1 MEDIQLLENNVS
13 LLFLYNFN
21 KKLLLISPESIYFR
35 LANKIIQNI
44 TLCIFLCR
52 KHVFLDSV
60 KYFILLYFYTTTFDV
75 AFSSAGACNSKPL
88 VFEHMSMQLQTSC
101 FLTHEHTTPNL
112 LFFNTWTCNSKPLF
126 SQVAQVVFLSE
137 TFPKPRRYLQDAL

>member
-1 MEDIQLLENNVS
+1 M
-13 LLFLYNFN
+13 FL
-21 KKLLLISPESIYFR
+21 
-35 LANKIIQNI
+35 
-44 TLCIFLCR
+44 
-52 KHVFLDSV
+52 LDSV

-112 LFFNTWTCNSKPLF
+112 LFFNTWACNSKPLF

-137 TFPKPRRYLQDAL
+137 TFPKPRRYLQDWKTICSSCNANLDFFSKMQDSSNIVFEFFYKVWAYFHIYFQTNPMWAHSNMSL